1 MKDVK
6 NFLHSAW
13 IKMFGAVK
21 VAIAVAVLLIVCFP
35 GMLLFEYVVR
45 GVFMGFDDL
54 NQYIVEHSIGV
65 AIFSVA
71 AVILWILSFTR
82 SSGAGKEKS
91 PSEKR

>member
-13 IKMFGAVK
+13 VKMFGAVK
-21 VAIAVAVLLIVCFP
+21 VAIAVAVLLT

-54 NQYIVEHSIGV
+54 NQYIVEHPIGV

-82 SSGAGKEKS
+82 SSGAGKENS